1 MRDVLCIGCG
11 YLGQRIAALAA
22 ARGDRVHVTTRNPVT
37 AESFRERGW
46 LPIVCD
52 VMRFGALTSLPAVD
66 VLVHAVGFDR
76 QSGWNM
82 RAAYVLGLANV
93 LTEVPMPG
101 RFLYVSSS
109 SVYGQRDGE
118 WIDETAPTEPEEPA
132 GKIVLEAE
140 SLLRARL
147 PSAIVLRFSGI
158 YGPGR
163 LLRRKAIEAGEPIVG
178 DAEKWLNLIHVDDGA
193 NAVMVAAERA
203 EPGSIVNVCDDEPV
217 RRQDFYRTMA
227 GLLNAP
233 EPRFASPPPDAPTP
247 PHERGNRRIRN
258 RRLHE
263 LGVSLSYPNYRVGLA
278 ASVVATEAQG

>member
-1 MRDVLCIGCG
+1 
-11 YLGQRIAALAA
+11 
-22 ARGDRVHVTTRNPVT
+22 
-37 AESFRERGW
+37 
-46 LPIVCD
+46 
-52 VMRFGALTSLPAVD
+52 
-66 VLVHAVGFDR
+66 
-76 QSGWNM
+76 
-82 RAAYVLGLANV
+82 
-93 LTEVPMPG
+93 MPG

-118 WIDETAPTEPEEPA
+118 WIDETASTEPEEPA

-163 LLRRKAIEAGEPIVG
+163 LLRRTAIEAGEPIVG

-217 RRQDFYRTMA
+217 RRREFYRTMA

-233 EPRFASPPPDAPTP
+233 EPRFVSPPPDAPTT

-263 LGVSLSYPNYRVGLA
+263 LGVSLSYPNYRVGLS
-278 ASVVATEAQG
+278 ASSAIRDHGSPGMSEADLAIPWD